1 MPDES
6 SAPETVGADRPAD
19 EKFTWSAA
27 MVVEQE
33 EDEAD
38 GDGPEPEA
46 RDQSVENEDVEKEDV
61 EKEEVAG
68 ESLELDLA
76 AQELA
81 EAEGQ
86 SPAAVS
92 DEPPRA
98 ASSDRAVELE
108 SEHWRERAIVWR
120 ERAVAAELVAKMLQ
134 RNLDDLRANLEDLRR
149 KVEAAAAADAE
160 RTAAI
165 ASSES
170 PWRRF
175 VRDMYDKYL
184 R

>member
-6 SAPETVGADRPAD
+6 SASETVGADRPAD
-19 EKFTWSAA
+19 EKFIWSAA
-27 MVVEQE
+27 MVAEHEV
-33 EDEAD
+33 DEAD
-38 GDGPEPEA
+38 GDGPGPEGH
-46 RDQSVENEDVEKEDV
+46 DESVENEEV

-98 ASSDRAVELE
+98 PSSDRAVELE

>member
-6 SAPETVGADRPAD
+6 SASETVGADRPAD
-19 EKFTWSAA
+19 EKFIWSAA
-27 MVVEQE
+27 TVVEHE
-33 EDEAD
+33 VDEAEAD
-38 GDGPEPEA
+38 TPE
-46 RDQSVENEDVEKEDV
+46 RDESVENEDV
-61 EKEEVAG
+61 AG
-68 ESLELDLA
+68 ENLELDLA

-81 EAEGQ
+81 EVEGQ
-86 SPAAVS
+86 SPTAAP
-92 DEPPRA
+92 DDPPRTP
-98 ASSDRAVELE
+98 SSDRAVELE

-149 KVEAAAAADAE
+149 KVEAAAADAE

>member
-6 SAPETVGADRPAD
+6 SASEAVGADRPAD
-19 EKFTWSAA
+19 EKFIWSAA
-27 MVVEQE
+27 IVVEHE
-33 EDEAD
+33 VDEAD
-38 GDGPEPEA
+38 ADAPEPEA
-46 RDQSVENEDVEKEDV
+46 RDQSVEHAEMENG
-61 EKEEVAG
+61 EVAG
-68 ESLELDLA
+68 ESLELDFA
-76 AQELA
+76 AQDLA

-92 DEPPRA
+92 DEPPHA
-98 ASSDRAVELE
+98 PTSDRAVELE

-149 KVEAAAAADAE
+149 KVEAAAADAE

-184 R
+184 H